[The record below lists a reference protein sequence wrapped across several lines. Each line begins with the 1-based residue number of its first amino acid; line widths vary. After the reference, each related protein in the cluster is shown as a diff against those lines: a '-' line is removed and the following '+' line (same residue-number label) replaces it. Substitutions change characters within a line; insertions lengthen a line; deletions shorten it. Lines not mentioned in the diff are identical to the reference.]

1 MFVLE
6 TPNLLLRDMRA
17 ADETAFVTISQDQ
30 KYQRFYSEQDC
41 LPEKYQQLTRLFIS
55 QASESP
61 RTAYQLAIEHKGS
74 GAMIGTVCLRL
85 EDHQQAS
92 MGGGLSRAF
101 QCRNLMQEAATAL
114 LDFAFTQLTVHRVYA
129 ETISANLG
137 AVRLCQQ
144 LGMRQEALLLQ
155 NRFFKG
161 QWWDTTI
168 LAMLK
173 TEWQSRH

>member
-1 MFVLE
+1 
-6 TPNLLLRDMRA
+6 
-17 ADETAFVTISQDQ
+17 
-30 KYQRFYSEQDC
+30 
-41 LPEKYQQLTRLFIS
+41 
-55 QASESP
+55 
-61 RTAYQLAIEHKGS
+61 
-74 GAMIGTVCLRL
+74 MIGTVCLRL
-85 EDHQQAS
+85 EDYQQAS
-92 MGGGLSRAF
+92 MGGGLARAF

-173 TEWQSRH
+173 TEWQARH

>member
-61 RTAYQLAIEHKGS
+61 GLPINSPLNTKG
-74 GAMIGTVCLRL
+74 
-85 EDHQQAS
+85 
-92 MGGGLSRAF
+92 RA
-101 QCRNLMQEAATAL
+101 Q
-114 LDFAFTQLTVHRVYA
+114 
-129 ETISANLG
+129 
-137 AVRLCQQ
+137 
-144 LGMRQEALLLQ
+144 
-155 NRFFKG
+155 
-161 QWWDTTI
+161 
-168 LAMLK
+168 
-173 TEWQSRH
+173 